1 LESKKEF
8 TGEKMG
14 HIDHDDSAMKM
25 ENGMHEHETKHEDS
39 HAENHEMHH
48 EMTEKADAE
57 HESHASHSEHGGH
70 SGHGKHESHQGHEGH
85 QGHGDHSNHH
95 AMMVQDFRKRFW
107 ISIVLTIPILLLSP
121 IIQDFLGSTFGVVIP
136 SFAGDTYLLFV
147 FSTVVFFYGGWPFLK
162 GIKDELS
169 AKNPGMM
176 TLIAVAITVAYGYS
190 SLVVFGLEGK
200 LFFWE
205 LATLID
211 IMLLGHWMEMKSV
224 MGASMALQELVKLMP
239 SEAHLLRSDG
249 RTDDVPINELKMEDK
264 VLIKPGEKIPVD
276 GVVVDGQSSVD
287 EAMLTGESKPVP
299 KEKEDEVI
307 AGAINGEGS
316 LTVEVRKTGKDSF
329 LSQMLDLVSQA
340 QQSKS
345 KTQNLA
351 DRAALWLTIIA
362 LTAGTLTFFAWLRL
376 AGTDLAFSLERAV
389 TVMVITCPHALGLAI
404 PLVVAVSSAI
414 GARNGLL
421 IRNRGPFERARNIDA
436 IVFDK
441 TGTLT
446 KGEFGVSDV
455 VVFDESMQEEEILS
469 YAASIESDSE
479 HPIAQ
484 GILNSAEPEYK
495 VENFSAISGKG
506 AHGTVN
512 GKDVKVVSPAYLRE
526 EEIVYPEEK
535 LEEINSQGKTTV
547 FVLIDENAV
556 GAIALEDVVRSESKE
571 AVTRLKEMGLK
582 CFMLTGDQKQVAERV
597 ADQIGLDEYFAGV
610 LPDEKAS
617 RIKEVQERRLTV
629 AMVGD
634 GINDAPALAQA
645 DVGIAIGAGTDVAV
659 ETADIV
665 LVKSNPLDVLAIMEL
680 SKATYSKMKQNLFWA
695 TGYNALAIPLAAGV
709 LYQQGILLSPAAGA
723 VLMSMS
729 TIIVAVNARLLSI
742 DREHKPE

>member
-1 LESKKEF
+1 MEHK
-8 TGEKMG
+8 
-14 HIDHDDSAMKM
+14 DHDGSSIKE
-25 ENGMHEHETKHEDS
+25 ENGMHEHKTNHEGG
-39 HAENHEMHH
+39 HAENHEMNH
-48 EMTEKADAE
+48 EMTEKTYAE
-57 HESHASHSEHGGH
+57 HES
-70 SGHGKHESHQGHEGH
+70 SGTYDKHMNHEGH
-85 QGHGDHSNHH
+85 QGHEDHSSHH

-107 ISIVLTIPILLLSP
+107 ISLVLTVPILLLSP
-121 IIQDFLGSTFGVVIP
+121 IIQDFLKSSVGIAIP
-136 SFAGDTYLLFV
+136 SFSGDTYLLFV
-147 FSTVVFFYGGWPFLK
+147 FSTAVFFYGGWPFLK
-162 GIKDELS
+162 GIKDELT

-239 SEAHLLRSDG
+239 SDAHLLRSDG
-249 RTDDVPINELKMEDK
+249 GTEDVPIDELKMEDK
-264 VLIKPGEKIPVD
+264 VLVKPGEKIPVD
-276 GVVVDGQSSVD
+276 GVVVDGQSSVN
-287 EAMLTGESKPVP
+287 EAMLTGESNPVP
-299 KEKEDEVI
+299 KEKGDEVI

-316 LTVEVRKTGKDSF
+316 LTIEVRKTGKDSF

-376 AGTDLAFSLERAV
+376 ANTDLAFSLERAV

-455 VVFDESMQEEEILS
+455 FIFDENMQEKELLS

-484 GILNSAEPEYK
+484 GIMNSAEPEYK

-512 GKDVKVVSPAYLRE
+512 GKDVKVVSSAYLKE
-526 EEIVYPEEK
+526 EGISYPEEK
-535 LEEINSQGKTTV
+535 LEKINIQGKTTV
-547 FVLIDENAV
+547 FVLIEGNVV

-571 AVTRLKEMGLK
+571 AVGKLKEMGIK

-617 RIKEVQERRLTV
+617 RIKEVQERGLTV

-695 TGYNALAIPLAAGV
+695 TGYNSLAIPLAAGV
-709 LYQQGILLSPAAGA
+709 LYQQGVLLSPAAGA

>member
-1 LESKKEF
+1 
-8 TGEKMG
+8 M
-14 HIDHDDSAMKM
+14 
-25 ENGMHEHETKHEDS
+25 NED
-39 HAENHEMHH
+39 
-48 EMTEKADAE
+48 DAE
-57 HESHASHSEHGGH
+57 QGHEKKYEDHVSHSEHDKH
-70 SGHGKHESHQGHEGH
+70 SEHGDHKSHQGQKG
-85 QGHGDHSNHH
+85 HSNHH

-107 ISIVLTIPILLLSP
+107 VSIVLTIPILLLSP
-121 IIQDFLGSTFGVVIP
+121 IIQDFLELNIGIAIP
-136 SFAGDTYLLFV
+136 SFYGDTYLLFSL
-147 FSTVVFFYGGWPFLK
+147 STAVFFYGGLPFLK
-162 GIKDELS
+162 GVKEELAS
-169 AKNPGMM
+169 KNPGMM

-190 SLVVFGLEGK
+190 SFVIFGLEGK

-239 SEAHLLRSDG
+239 SKANLLKSDG
-249 RTDDVPINELKMEDK
+249 KIDDVPVDELKLEDR
-264 VLIKPGEKIPVD
+264 VLVKPGEKIPVD
-276 GVVVDGQSSVD
+276 GIVVDGQSYVN
-287 EAMLTGESKPVP
+287 EAMLTGESNPVL
-299 KEKEDEVI
+299 KEKEDGVI

-316 LTVEVRKTGKDSF
+316 LTIEVRKTGKDSF

-362 LTAGTLTFFAWLRL
+362 LTAGTLTFFAWLTL
-376 AGTDLAFSLERAV
+376 ANTDLAFSLERAV

-446 KGEFGVSDV
+446 KGEFGVSEV
-455 VVFDESMQEEEILS
+455 VVFDKNMHKEDLLS
-469 YAASIESDSE
+469 YAASIESNSE
-479 HPIAQ
+479 HPIAK

-495 VENFSAISGKG
+495 VGNFSAISGKG
-506 AHGTVN
+506 AQGTVN
-512 GKDVKVVSPAYLRE
+512 GKDVKVVSPTYLE
-526 EEIVYPEEK
+526 EEGISYPKKE
-535 LEEINSQGKTTV
+535 LEEFNIQGKTTV
-547 FVLIDENAV
+547 FVLVDENVV
-556 GAIALEDVVRSESKE
+556 GAIALEDVVRPESKE
-571 AVTRLKEMGLK
+571 AVGKLKEMGIK
-582 CFMLTGDQKQVAERV
+582 CFMLTGDQKHVAERV
-597 ADQIGLDEYFAGV
+597 ADLIGLDEYFAGV
-610 LPDEKAS
+610 LPDKKAS
-617 RIKEVQERRLTV
+617 RIKGVQERGFTV

-645 DVGIAIGAGTDVAV
+645 DIGIAIGAGTDVAV

-709 LYQQGILLSPAAGA
+709 LYQQGILLSPATGA

-729 TIIVAVNARLLSI
+729 TIIVAVNAKLLSI
-742 DREHKPE
+742 GRGNNPK